1 MKNCLSQIIT
11 ITFLAI
17 SLLSPVGRAWAGVIF
32 SEIAWMGGSN
42 SSADEW
48 IEIYNDSESDVN
60 LDGYT
65 IVIEA
70 IINETESK
78 KTSIKLSGIIGSKKY
93 YLIERTDDNSV
104 PNITSDLPPAPFGSG
119 LNNSGN
125 NLYLKN
131 AEGQNADSLLFSSGW
146 PAGDNATKQTMQF
159 VGGQW
164 LTAESTPKSAPLDSS
179 TSDQTN
185 NLPVN
190 NPPNNPGA
198 SQSTG
203 GSVYVPLKNQSRFIV
218 SIAGDMLAQIP
229 TLVELDHRYDQG
241 IKNNYGIYRVNF
253 GDGNTKDFKPDE
265 KITHTYEY
273 PGYYRITLK
282 FMDSAWSII
291 PKKQTFINVQID
303 EPLIY
308 IDTSRAPIL
317 IIKNKS
323 SKDIDLG
330 GFTFTDGVKTFSPPE
345 GSIVFA
351 NKEVWLAPS
360 VTGFSQNEILG
371 LNLLSKAGQAIA
383 LQTNSQPNTLNTK
396 TASTLKP
403 KILSQNK
410 MPAQLLGAIEPTWS
424 LESRDSIQSQ
434 SANISEAQPVQNQN
448 KKNLFI
454 WFLFGALILG
464 GSLVFIKLRKIE
476 NKEANEFSLLE
487 E

>member
-1 MKNCLSQIIT
+1 MKKFFATNILIIT
-11 ITFLAI
+11 LFGTLF
-17 SLLSPVGRAWAGVIF
+17 VGVSQAWAGVIF
-32 SEIAWMGGSN
+32 SEIAWMGGVN

-48 IEIYNDSESDVN
+48 IEIYNDGAEDIDLES
-60 LDGYT
+60 Y
-65 IVIEA
+65 VIES
-70 IINETESK
+70 ESK
-78 KTSIKLSGIIGSKKY
+78 KLSIKLSSKIGAKKY

-104 PNITSDLPPAPFGSG
+104 PNVVADLVTTFGTG
-119 LNNSGN
+119 LNNSGD

-229 TLVELDHRYDQG
+229 TLVELDHRDDQG

-273 PGYYRITLK
+273 AGYYRITLK
-282 FMDSAWSII
+282 FMDSVWSII
-291 PKKQTFINVQID
+291 PKKQTFLNVQID

-371 LNLLSKAGQAIA
+371 LSLLSKAGQAIA

-434 SANISEAQPVQNQN
+434 SANISEAQPV
-448 KKNLFI
+448 
-454 WFLFGALILG
+454 
-464 GSLVFIKLRKIE
+464 
-476 NKEANEFSLLE
+476 
-487 E
+487 

>member
-1 MKNCLSQIIT
+1 
-11 ITFLAI
+11 
-17 SLLSPVGRAWAGVIF
+17 
-32 SEIAWMGGSN
+32 
-42 SSADEW
+42 
-48 IEIYNDSESDVN
+48 
-60 LDGYT
+60 
-65 IVIEA
+65 
-70 IINETESK
+70 
-78 KTSIKLSGIIGSKKY
+78 
-93 YLIERTDDNSV
+93 
-104 PNITSDLPPAPFGSG
+104 
-119 LNNSGN
+119 
-125 NLYLKN
+125 
-131 AEGQNADSLLFSSGW
+131 
-146 PAGDNATKQTMQF
+146 
-159 VGGQW
+159 
-164 LTAESTPKSAPLDSS
+164 
-179 TSDQTN
+179 
-185 NLPVN
+185 
-190 NPPNNPGA
+190 
-198 SQSTG
+198 
-203 GSVYVPLKNQSRFIV
+203 
-218 SIAGDMLAQIP
+218 MLAQIP
-229 TLVELDHRYDQG
+229 VIVELDHRDDQG

-273 PGYYRITLK
+273 AGYYRITLK
-282 FMDSAWSII
+282 FMDSVWSII
-291 PKKQTFINVQID
+291 PKKQTFLNVQID

-330 GFTFTDGVKTFSPPE
+330 GFTFTDGLKTFSPPE